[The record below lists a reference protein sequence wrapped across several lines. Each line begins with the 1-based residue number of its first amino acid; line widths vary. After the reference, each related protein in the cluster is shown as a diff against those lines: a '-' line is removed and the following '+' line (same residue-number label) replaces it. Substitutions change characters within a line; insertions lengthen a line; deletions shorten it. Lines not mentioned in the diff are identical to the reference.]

1 MFLPRSLPWLIAV
14 GALWAQR
21 SLRASA
27 RERRFRARF
36 PAGPDGIVL
45 GAEPRTYRADSDRA
59 LLLFHGYND
68 SPQSLDRV
76 ARGLHAAGWT
86 VRLPLLPGHGR
97 SLRAFDDWSEEE
109 VLALA
114 REEYSAL
121 RARYRTVVVG
131 GLSMGGA
138 VACSLAAESDAS
150 GVVLYAPM
158 LFVPRTME
166 VVVYTARLWNVL
178 TRYVSG
184 GNKRSIRDREA
195 AAEVIAYG
203 CSSRRSVEALER
215 LCRHTV
221 GRLGF
226 VHAPVIVIQSEEDNR
241 LPLDQS
247 RRAIARI
254 GTKDKTVLFTRGAGH
269 VVTVDHGWQDLL
281 AQTAHWLEARFPQS
295 VGAVRSAG

>member
-1 MFLPRSLPWLIAV
+1 MIAA

-21 SLRASA
+21 SLRASVC
-27 RERRFRARF
+27 ERRFAKRF

-45 GAEPRTYRADSDRA
+45 GAESRTYAADSGRA

-76 ARGLHAAGWT
+76 ARELNAAGWT
-86 VRLPLLPGHGR
+86 VRVPLLPGHGR

-114 REEYSAL
+114 REEYAAL
-121 RARYRTVVVG
+121 RARHRTVVVG

-138 VACSLAAESDAS
+138 IACSLAAESDAA

-158 LFVPRTME
+158 LFVPRPME
-166 VVVYTARLWNVL
+166 VVVYTARLWNVF

-184 GNKRSIRDREA
+184 GGKRSIRDREA
-195 AAEVIAYG
+195 AAEMIAYG
-203 CSSRRSVEALER
+203 CSSRRSVEVLER

-226 VHAPVIVIQSEEDNR
+226 VHAPVIVMQSEEDNR
-241 LPLDQS
+241 LPFDQS

-254 GTKDKTVLFTRGAGH
+254 GTDDKTVLFTRGAGH
-269 VVTVDHGWQDLL
+269 VVTVDHGWRELL
-281 AQTAHWLEARFPQS
+281 AQTVHWLDARFPRS
-295 VGAVRSAG
+295 VGEVRTAG